1 MERPRIQKGGGGGGG
16 GGYWEVVSD
25 VFLVNFQPF
34 VLNSR
39 SAILLK
45 GRKWHFICES
55 QLSVMI

>member
-1 MERPRIQKGGGGGGG
+1 MEVNSGAAEDTERGG